1 MDYDNLNEIRE
12 EINSL
17 DLELIDILSERLKL
31 ADVFAEFKFN
41 NNIPVQD
48 RSRESEII
56 DDRHR
61 KLKAK
66 GIDDKKLVEEIFTA
80 ILEKM
85 RKIQGDKI
93 KELKKKK

>member
-17 DLELIDILSERLKL
+17 DLELIDIISERLKL
-31 ADVFAEFKFN
+31 ANDFAEFKFKN
-41 NNIPVQD
+41 KIPVQD
-48 RSRESEII
+48 RSREAEII
-56 DDRHR
+56 EDRYR

-66 GIDDKKLVEEIFTA
+66 GIDDKKLVKSIFTA

-93 KELKKKK
+93 KELKKNK

>member
-31 ADVFAEFKFN
+31 SNDFAEFKFK

-48 RSRESEII
+48 KSRESEII
-56 DDRHR
+56 EDRHK

-66 GIDDKKLVEEIFTA
+66 GIDDKKFVEKIFIP

-85 RKIQGDKI
+85 REIQKDKI
-93 KELKKKK
+93 KELKDKK